1 MLLDTILAPF
11 NALHSMRELGG
22 PIVDWI
28 FVTCVVMWCIAIERF
43 WYFNRILPR
52 DTASALAEWRAAH
65 GAYELEASRQ
75 IRKAL
80 ISRLNAGMS
89 ANVQVLRVLVPMA
102 PLLGLLGT
110 VSGMLNVFDSMA
122 ARGSADARSMANGVS
137 EAMICTLTGLAV
149 SISGLY
155 PVFYFQ
161 AQGASRNRAPGR
173 QVHRTGIRTC
183 DYAHASA
190 TSTRATTPAS
200 ISRRCWT
207 SS

>member
-1 MLLDTILAPF
+1 MLLDTVLAPF
-11 NALHSMRELGG
+11 SALHAMRELGG

-52 DTASALAEWRAAH
+52 ETASALADWRQRTDHTSWKA
-65 GAYELEASRQ
+65 RQ
-75 IRKAL
+75 IRKAF

-89 ANVQVLRVLVPMA
+89 ANVQVLRVLVPMS

-155 PVFYFQ
+155 PVFYF
-161 AQGASRNRAPGR
+161 
-173 QVHRTGIRTC
+173 
-183 DYAHASA
+183 
-190 TSTRATTPAS
+190 
-200 ISRRCWT
+200 RRKVRLET
-207 SS
+207 ERLADKFTY